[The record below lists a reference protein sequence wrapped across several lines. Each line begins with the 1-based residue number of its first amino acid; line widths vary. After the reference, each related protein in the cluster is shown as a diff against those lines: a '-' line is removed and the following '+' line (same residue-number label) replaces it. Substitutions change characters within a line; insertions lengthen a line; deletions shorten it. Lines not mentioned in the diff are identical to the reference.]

1 MPTENLIP
9 KKQYRYPGATPFD
22 IGQEHIFFGRKQ
34 DTHDL
39 YRLIQREA
47 LVVLYGKSG
56 LGKSSLLNAGIVP
69 ACLRE
74 GTYAPLVIR
83 FGAWTEG
90 KTETPLS
97 TTKAMLTTGFQKDTF
112 LKTLLPEEDSLWY
125 HAKNR
130 QLNGGG
136 RPLLLFDQFEELFS
150 YPEAQVLA
158 FQQELAELRNTGIP
172 LRFRRRLEA
181 DDAPELAEAEEDLLE
196 SALETRIL
204 FAIRSDRMHLL
215 ARLGDYLPNVLR
227 HSCELKAL
235 TEEDA
240 RDAIILPAQSAAA
253 GFATAPF
260 AYSPTAVDRLLN
272 FLRDKQDGRIEG
284 ILLQMLCEHYER
296 KQVEAQQLTLLDL
309 PQIGDPN
316 EVVRNYYEEKISSLS
331 EAQQNAARRLIEDGL
346 VSNGEAM
353 RLTLHEAY
361 IAQEFRVHKNLLE
374 TLVDSRLLRA
384 EPFLRGGYTYE
395 LSHDR
400 LVPAVLGARNLRR
413 EAEAR
418 AEAQRL
424 KAEAEKAKRQLRM
437 VQGLLAAA
445 VLALLVAGY
454 FGYHANEQRKAADEA
469 KDSAN
474 AALQKADKL
483 INAFYFYEDRFALAY
498 GQKGIKNV
506 FYFIDKNGEEVI
518 QLGRWEKAEQFDYTG
533 FAKVKKYEDGS
544 LVDYLLDTL
553 GKTYRVAYEIK
564 DLSPDIRA
572 LDLSDKEL
580 SAIPKV
586 IFDYPAL
593 EVLLLNQN
601 KLSELP
607 KRIGELKNLTDLYLG
622 KNKLSSLP
630 AQFGELKNLTSL
642 DLSYN
647 QLSGLPAQ
655 IGELKNLTSL
665 DLNVNQLSSLP
676 EQIGQLKNLISLD
689 LSVNEFSSLPEQI
702 GQLKNLIS
710 LYLTSNQLSSLPQ
723 QIGDL
728 KNLRSLYLTSNQLSS
743 LPQQIGDL
751 KNLTDLYL
759 SDNKLSSLP
768 QEIGVLKNLTSL
780 NLSFNQL
787 SSLPQ
792 EIGDLK
798 SLTLL
803 DLSFNQLSSLPWEIW
818 GLKKLESLSLSS
830 NQLSSLPQEIGDLK
844 SLTLL
849 DLSSNQL
856 NSLSQEI
863 GALKNLTELYL
874 NYNEL
879 SSLPSQIGELKSLA
893 LLDLSENQFSRL
905 PREIGDLKSLT
916 SLDLSFNQLRSLP
929 SQVGE
934 LKNLSELYLLDNL
947 IPEAQH
953 ETIRKLLP
961 NCEIQF

>member
-1 MPTENLIP
+1 MNTSTP

-74 GTYAPLVIR
+74 GTYAPLVMR

-240 RDAIILPAQSAAA
+240 RDAIILPAQSAATD
-253 GFATAPF
+253 FATAPF
-260 AYSPTAVDRLLN
+260 AYSPAAVDRLLD

-346 VSNGEAM
+346 VSDGEAM

-361 IAQEFRVHKNLLE
+361 IAQEFRVNKALLE

-437 VQGLLAAA
+437 VQGLLVAA
-445 VLALLVAGY
+445 VLALAVAGWQY
-454 FGYHANEQRKAADEA
+454 FEADKAKQKAQE
-469 KDSAN
+469 S
-474 AALQKADKL
+474 LQKAEKL
-483 INAFYFYEDRFALAY
+483 ISAFYFYGDRFALAY
-498 GQKGIKNV
+498 GKKGYKNF
-506 FYFIDKNGEEVI
+506 FYFIDKNGDGVTKLGHWEE
-518 QLGRWEKAEQFDYTG
+518 AEQFNDLG
-533 FAKVKKYEDGS
+533 FSKVKTWDNGR
-544 LVDYLLDTL
+544 LIDYLLDTL
-553 GKTYRVAYEIK
+553 GNTYRATYDIK
-564 DLSPDIRA
+564 DLSLEIRA
-572 LDLSDKEL
+572 LDLSVKGLDRVSKY
-580 SAIPKV
+580 V
-586 IFDYPAL
+586 FDYPAL
-593 EVLLLNQN
+593 EILFLHQNQ
-601 KLSELP
+601 LSRLP
-607 KRIGELKNLTDLYLG
+607 EQITELKNLT
-622 KNKLSSLP
+622 
-630 AQFGELKNLTSL
+630 TL
-642 DLSYN
+642 DLSY
-647 QLSGLPAQ
+647 
-655 IGELKNLTSL
+655 
-665 DLNVNQLSSLP
+665 NQLSSLP
-676 EQIGQLKNLISLD
+676 EQIAELKNLTTLD
-689 LSVNEFSSLPEQI
+689 LSGNSLSNLPEQIAELKNLTTLVLRDNQLSSLPEQI
-702 GQLKNLIS
+702 AELKNLTTLDLS
-710 LYLTSNQLSSLPQ
+710 YNQLSSLPE
-723 QIGDL
+723 QIAE
-728 KNLRSLYLTSNQLSS
+728 
-743 LPQQIGDL
+743 L
-751 KNLTDLYL
+751 KNLT
-759 SDNKLSSLP
+759 
-768 QEIGVLKNLTSL
+768 T
-780 NLSFNQL
+780 
-787 SSLPQ
+787 
-792 EIGDLK
+792 
-798 SLTLL
+798 L
-803 DLSFNQLSSLPWEIW
+803 DLRRN
-818 GLKKLESLSLSS
+818 
-830 NQLSSLPQEIGDLK
+830 
-844 SLTLL
+844 T
-849 DLSSNQL
+849 
-856 NSLSQEI
+856 
-863 GALKNLTELYL
+863 T
-874 NYNEL
+874 
-879 SSLPSQIGELKSLA
+879 
-893 LLDLSENQFSRL
+893 
-905 PREIGDLKSLT
+905 
-916 SLDLSFNQLRSLP
+916 
-929 SQVGE
+929 
-934 LKNLSELYLLDNL
+934 
-947 IPEAQH
+947 PEAEQ
-953 ETIRKLLP
+953 EKIRKLLP
-961 NCEIQF
+961 NCRVSFY